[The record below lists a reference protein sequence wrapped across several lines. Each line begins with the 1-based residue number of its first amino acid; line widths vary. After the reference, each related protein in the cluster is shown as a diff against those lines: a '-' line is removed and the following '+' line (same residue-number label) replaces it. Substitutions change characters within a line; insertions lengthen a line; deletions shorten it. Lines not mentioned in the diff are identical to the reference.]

1 MIKYWINVF
10 FSCMVWLFIT
20 LAVVGAIVFPN
31 EMTQMGRDGVNVF
44 SALYDWF
51 TNL

>member
-1 MIKYWINVF
+1 MFKYWVGVL
-10 FSCMVWLFIT
+10 FSCCMWLLIT
-20 LAVVGAIVFPN
+20 LLLVGAIVFPA
-31 EMTQMGRDGVNVF
+31 EMTQMVTDGVNVF

>member
-1 MIKYWINVF
+1 MIKYWINVL
-10 FSCMVWLFIT
+10 FSCMVWVFIT
-20 LAVVGAIVFPN
+20 LAVVGAIMFPN
-31 EMTQMGRDGVNVF
+31 EMTQLITDAINVS